1 LRRAF
6 EMQSIIKW
14 NIYGANVKEKYL
26 SLANGN
32 VDMAKDMVFMDW
44 LDMPFTKKEMNKARK
59 EYDEKTA

>member
-1 LRRAF
+1 
-6 EMQSIIKW
+6 M
-14 NIYGANVKEKYL
+14 KEKYL

-32 VDMAKDMVFMDW
+32 IDMAKDMVFMDW